1 MKCLITSF
9 WLTVCCCLLFIETQG
24 KPETDSL
31 TAVIDIVIHDQGLL
45 KDAVLEFELY
55 KDGISS
61 RYIKDRQ
68 YSRTELVDSITRFTI
83 PLSTAINY
91 GRIVF
96 TSGELREGKS
106 PVNLNYRNNLFLFEH
121 GDTIQVHLY
130 PKKIRNVAFS
140 GNRANKY
147 TALYEVS
154 NKKVLD
160 TQTNNRINDLEE
172 RNEIGAIFEVMQV
185 WADSLNR
192 VLDLILS
199 GAGHSLNPQIRE
211 RVLFDNSAF
220 TYKVMRTKMDR
231 LVRTKTDDVK
241 VLQLIHSFLSQRA
254 FEHRSMLNE
263 PVAASSYGWCDM
275 LLTNER
281 LRNKVKYILANES
294 TSNGESI
301 GKALSERY
309 IGNVR
314 SKLFYLAMLANL
326 DADGTIRNSL
336 QDKLD
341 NTDLYWEGA
350 RAFVARSEGSP
361 AFNFE
366 MVDVDG
372 VTHRLR
378 DYKGKV
384 VIIDF
389 WFSGCI
395 ACMYLTKEMHEAVK
409 FYENSDDVVFVSLN
423 FDRYPDFWKR
433 SLASGKYTHESG
445 VNLWSGETAINHPI
459 IGHYGIQ
466 SFPSLY
472 IVDKDGL
479 LVEKGVNGLFTKED
493 PSATDKFKA
502 LVDQYR

>member
-1 MKCLITSF
+1 MKNRIRNYSF
-9 WLTVCCCLLFIETQG
+9 IICCYLLFIG
-24 KPETDSL
+24 AHCKAGTDSL
-31 TAVIDIVIHDQGLL
+31 TAVIDIVVHDQALL

-68 YSRTELVDSITRFTI
+68 YSRTELVDSLTRFTI

-96 TSGELREGKS
+96 TSGELRESKS
-106 PVNLNYRNNLFLFEH
+106 PVNLNYSNNLFLFEH
-121 GDTIQVHLY
+121 GDTIQVHLH

-140 GNRANKY
+140 GNRASKY

-154 NKKVLD
+154 NKKALD
-160 TQTNNRINDLEE
+160 TQTNNRINDLDE
-172 RNEIGAIFEVMQV
+172 RNEIRAAFEVMQV

-199 GAGHSLNPQIRE
+199 TKGRSLNPQIRE
-211 RVLFDNSAF
+211 RVLFDNSAY
-220 TYKVMRTKMDR
+220 TYNVMRTKMDR
-231 LVRTKTDDVK
+231 LVRTKADNVE
-241 VLQLIHSFLSQRA
+241 VLQLVYSFLSQRA
-254 FEHRSMLNE
+254 FEHQSMLNE

-294 TSNGESI
+294 TVNDESM

-309 IGNVR
+309 TGQVR
-314 SKLFYLAMLANL
+314 SKLFYLALLSNL

-341 NTDLYWEGA
+341 NTDHYWEGA
-350 RAFVARSEGSP
+350 RAFVGRSEGAP

-372 VTHRLR
+372 VTHRLS

-384 VIIDF
+384 LIIDF
-389 WFSGCI
+389 WFSGCM
-395 ACMYLTKEMHEAVK
+395 ACMYLVKEMREAVE
-409 FYENSDDVVFVSLN
+409 FYENSDDVVFISLN

-445 VNLWSGETAINHPI
+445 LNLWAGETAINHPI

-466 SFPSLY
+466 SFPTLY
-472 IVDKDGL
+472 IVDKEGL
-479 LVEKGVNGLFTKED
+479 LVEKGVNGLFTKKD

-502 LVDQYR
+502 LVNQYR